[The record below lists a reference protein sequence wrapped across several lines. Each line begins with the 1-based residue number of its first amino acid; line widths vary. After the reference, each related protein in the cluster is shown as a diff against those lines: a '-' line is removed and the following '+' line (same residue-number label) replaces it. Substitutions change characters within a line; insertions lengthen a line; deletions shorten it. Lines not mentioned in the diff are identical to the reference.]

1 MCGQPEK
8 CSRTQAHELWPA
20 RACVGRPGCIS
31 ARVTTLG
38 LVLTGG
44 GARAAYQAGALQA
57 LAEIADFDRT
67 PFRVLTGVSAGA
79 INAAHL
85 AAHADDF
92 RAATRSLWAMWHGLD
107 SARVY
112 RSDARNLAAIGTRWV
127 RDLGLGGWLGAG
139 NINYLLDTSPLRS
152 FLGEHLKLDRAA
164 EHIASGRLRGLAVT
178 ATNYVTGTAI
188 SFFDGA
194 PEIEAW
200 SRSSRLGVRT
210 RLRLEH
216 VLGSAAIPV
225 FFAPVAIDGVPHG
238 DGCVRMSAPTSPA
251 IHLGADKLIAIGIRY
266 FRSGEQT
273 VQMNQNLRA
282 QRVALAEIAG
292 VLLNAVFLD
301 SLEADLELLERI
313 NQTMAFVRAEDHP
326 KMPHRL
332 RPIPALA
339 LRPSQ
344 DLGRLAGDQYAN
356 FPRMLRY
363 LLKGIGAT
371 GASGWDLLSYLAFEP
386 GYIDRLL
393 ELGHRD
399 TMARKAEILAFLE

>member
-1 MCGQPEK
+1 MY
-8 CSRTQAHELWPA
+8 
-20 RACVGRPGCIS
+20 IS
-31 ARVTTLG
+31 RVTTLG

-79 INAAHL
+79 INAAFL
-85 AAHADDF
+85 AARAEDF
-92 RAATRSLWAMWHGLD
+92 RAAARALWDMWHGLG
-107 SARVY
+107 AQQVY
-112 RSDARNLAAIGTRWV
+112 RSDARNLTTIGTRWI
-127 RDLGLGGWLGAG
+127 RDLTMGGVFGAG
-139 NINYLLDTSPLRS
+139 NINYLLDTSPLRA
-152 FLGEHLKLDRAA
+152 FLAAHLQLDRVQG
-164 EHIASGRLRGLAVT
+164 HIASGRLRGLAVS
-178 ATNYVTGTAI
+178 ATSYLTGTAI

-194 PEIEAW
+194 PEIHEW
-200 SRSSRLGVRT
+200 TRSTRLGLRT
-210 RLRLEH
+210 GLRLEH
-216 VLGSAAIPV
+216 VLASAAIPV
-225 FFAPVAIDGVPHG
+225 FFAPVQVDGVPFG
-238 DGCVRMSAPTSPA
+238 DGCVRMTAPTSPA
-251 IHLGADKLIAIGIRY
+251 IHLGADRLIAVGIRY

-273 VQMNQNLRA
+273 VLMNQNLRA
-282 QRVALAEIAG
+282 DRVTLADIAG

-313 NQTMAFVRAEDHP
+313 NQTMAFVPAADHP
-326 KMPHRL
+326 RMPHQL

-344 DLGRLAGDQYAN
+344 DLGRLAADQYDS

-399 TMARKAEILAFLE
+399 TMARRAEIEAFLA

>member
-1 MCGQPEK
+1 M
-8 CSRTQAHELWPA
+8 
-20 RACVGRPGCIS
+20 
-31 ARVTTLG
+31 TTLG

-44 GARAAYQAGALQA
+44 GARAAYQVGALQA

-79 INAAHL
+79 INAAYL
-85 AAHADDF
+85 AARANDF
-92 RAATRSLWAMWHGLD
+92 RAGARGLWDMWHRLETRD
-107 SARVY
+107 VY
-112 RSDARNLAAIGTRWV
+112 LSDARNLASIGTRWI
-127 RDLGLGGWLGAG
+127 RDLGLGGLLGAG
-139 NINYLLDTSPLRS
+139 NINYLLDTAPLRQ
-152 FLGEHLKLDRAA
+152 FLGDRLELARVA
-164 EHIASGRLRGLAVT
+164 GHIASGQLRGVSVT
-178 ATNYVTGTAI
+178 ATNYITGTAI

-194 PEIEAW
+194 PEIRDW
-200 SRSSRLGVRT
+200 TRSSRLGVRT
-210 RLRLEH
+210 PLRIEH
-216 VLGSAAIPV
+216 VLGSAAIPI
-225 FFAPVAIDGVPHG
+225 FFAPVAIDGVPFG
-238 DGCVRMSAPTSPA
+238 DGCVRMTAPTSPA
-251 IHLGADKLIAIGIRY
+251 IHLGADRIIAIGIRY
-266 FRSGEQT
+266 FRTGEQT
-273 VQMNQNLRA
+273 VLLNQNLRA
-282 QRVALAEIAG
+282 ERVALAEIAG

-313 NQTMAFVRAEDHP
+313 NQTMSFVRPEDHAF
-326 KMPHRL
+326 MPEKL

-363 LLKGIGAT
+363 LLRGIGAT

-399 TMARKAEILAFLE
+399 TLARKDEILAFLR

>member
-1 MCGQPEK
+1 M
-8 CSRTQAHELWPA
+8 
-20 RACVGRPGCIS
+20 
-31 ARVTTLG
+31 TTLG

-44 GARAAYQAGALQA
+44 GARAAYQVGALQA

-85 AAHADDF
+85 AARADDF
-92 RAATRSLWAMWHGLD
+92 RAGTRALWEMWHSLET
-107 SARVY
+107 RQVY
-112 RSDARNLAAIGTRWV
+112 RSDARNLASIGTRWV
-127 RDLGLGGWLGAG
+127 RDLGLGGLIGAG
-139 NINYLLDTSPLRS
+139 NINYLLDTSPLRA
-152 FLGEHLKLDRAA
+152 FLGERLSLDRAR
-164 EHIASGRLRGLAVT
+164 EHVASGRLRGLAVT
-178 ATNYVTGTAI
+178 ATNYLTGTAI
-188 SFFDGA
+188 SFFEGA
-194 PEIEAW
+194 PEIQPW
-200 SRSSRLGVRT
+200 TRSSRLGVRT

-225 FFAPVAIDGVPHG
+225 FFAPVDIDGVPFG

-266 FRSGEQT
+266 FRTGEQT
-273 VQMNQNLRA
+273 VALNRDLRGDRVSLA
-282 QRVALAEIAG
+282 QIAG

-301 SLEADLELLERI
+301 SLDADLELLERI

-326 KMPHRL
+326 RMSERL

-339 LRPSQ
+339 LRPSE
-344 DLGRLAGDQYAN
+344 DLGRLAADQYDS
-356 FPRMLRY
+356 FPTVLRY
-363 LLKGIGAT
+363 LLKGLGAT
-371 GASGWDLLSYLAFEP
+371 GDSGWDLLSYLAFEP

-399 TMARKAEILAFLE
+399 TMARKAEILAFLA

>member
-1 MCGQPEK
+1 M
-8 CSRTQAHELWPA
+8 
-20 RACVGRPGCIS
+20 
-31 ARVTTLG
+31 RVTTLG

-79 INAAHL
+79 INAAFL
-85 AAHADDF
+85 AARADDF
-92 RAATRSLWAMWHGLD
+92 RAAARDLWDMWHRLET
-107 SARVY
+107 RQVY
-112 RSDARNLAAIGTRWV
+112 RSDVRNLASIGSRWA
-127 RDLGLGGWLGAG
+127 RDLGLGGLLGAG
-139 NINYLLDTSPLRS
+139 NINYLLDTSPLRE
-152 FLGEHLKLDRAA
+152 FLAARLDIARTAA
-164 EHIASGRLRGLAVT
+164 HIASGRLRGVAVT
-178 ATNYVTGTAI
+178 ATNYITGTAI
-188 SFFDGA
+188 TFFDGA
-194 PEIEAW
+194 PEIQPW
-200 SRSSRLGVRT
+200 TRSSRLAVRT
-210 RLRLEH
+210 PLRLEH
-216 VLGSAAIPV
+216 VLASAAIPV
-225 FFAPVAIDGVPHG
+225 FFAPQAIDGVPFG
-238 DGCVRMSAPTSPA
+238 DGCVRMTAPTSPA
-251 IHLGADKLIAIGIRY
+251 IHLGAERIIAIGIRY

-273 VQMNQNLRA
+273 VLMNQNLHA
-282 QRVALAEIAG
+282 ERVALAEIAG

-313 NQTMAFVRAEDHP
+313 NQTLSFLRPEDHATLP
-326 KMPHRL
+326 SQL

-363 LLKGIGAT
+363 LLRGIGAT

-399 TMARKAEILAFLE
+399 TMARKDEILAFLD